1 MVQRTAELSR
11 ANDLLKEEI
20 AERKRVEERLLKQ
33 TEIQESILSNMG
45 DAVIVADKEGKIL
58 VFNPAAERMFGSAA
72 IDTTAAE
79 RSLRLGLYLPDKV
92 TPFPVDELPLSRSIR
107 GEQVDDVEMFVRN
120 ALSPGGLWTRIS
132 GRPLRDVS
140 GEISGGVIVCRDITE
155 RKHAE
160 EQLSLLQEITVEVA
174 GASDLVSALR
184 VVLRRVC
191 EKTGWVLGQAW
202 IPRPDGTVLDCS
214 SAYYAAIDSLEP
226 FREKSEGVSLQPG
239 VGLPGRVWSS
249 KKPAWVED
257 VTLDPN
263 FPRMSVAAQVGL
275 KAALALPILSN
286 DEVLAVIEFFLQERR
301 PEDEALVEMIATV
314 AAELH
319 LVIERKR
326 AEDNLVREKNFSDT
340 TIDSLPGVFYHYD
353 EHGRFIRWNQNFE
366 QVTGYSHEEISLRH
380 PLDYFAGDDRR
391 LVEER
396 IGEVFVT
403 GEGATEADFVCKD
416 GRAIPYFFTGRRAVI
431 DGKPH
436 LIGVG
441 IDISQ
446 RKHAEEELRRTH
458 VELAHVSRV
467 TTMGELAASIAHEVN
482 QPLGAIVGNAE
493 ICLRWLSGAADLE
506 LVREALSD
514 IVKDGHRASK
524 IISRIRALVK
534 KSVPHKVEL
543 EVNEVV
549 GEVIALVGPEAQGRG
564 VVLHS
569 EPGAELP
576 HVQGDRV
583 QLQQVLLNLM
593 MNGIEAMTGTEES
606 RTGDRTHELTVT
618 TGRAETNGV
627 LVSVRDTGVGIDPQ
641 QAELLFKAFHTTK
654 AEGLGMGLAI
664 SRSIVEAHGG
674 RLWATANNGPGA
686 TFQFL
691 LPSGGEGAE

>member
-72 IDTTAAE
+72 IETTAAE

-120 ALSPGGLWTRIS
+120 ATSPGGLWTRIS
-132 GRPLRDVS
+132 GRPLRDAS

-396 IGEVFVT
+396 IGQVFVT

-436 LIGVG
+436 LIGMG

-458 VELAHVSRV
+458 AELAHVSRV

-482 QPLGAIVGNAE
+482 QPLGAIVGNAD

-543 EVNEVV
+543 ELNEVV

-564 VVLHS
+564 VALHS
-569 EPGAELP
+569 ELGAELP

-606 RTGDRTHELTVT
+606 RTGDRTRELTVT
-618 TGRAETNGV
+618 TGRAETNGA

-674 RLWATANNGPGA
+674 RLWATPNSGPGA
-686 TFQFL
+686 TFQFM